1 MVSYPY
7 KRKILKERR
16 ITMMTNTSV
25 CKYFNQVNFV
35 RVAPNYVPKA
45 PNRQDKQKRCIYV
58 IL

>member
-1 MVSYPY
+1 
-7 KRKILKERR
+7 
-16 ITMMTNTSV
+16 MMTNTSV